1 MVREGWN
8 QMLNLFKKPKLK
20 EVYHAPYRPSW
31 EESARAWEQSH
42 IAHKKAFE
50 SLKHDLSSNT
60 LPRV

>member
-1 MVREGWN
+1 
-8 QMLNLFKKPKLK
+8 MLNLFKKK
-20 EVYHAPYRPSW
+20 ETTQVFHTTYRPSW

-50 SLKHDLSSNT
+50 SAKHDLSSNT

>member
-1 MVREGWN
+1 MFSIFSKKEDKVV
-8 QMLNLFKKPKLK
+8 FK
-20 EVYHAPYRPSW
+20 EPYRPSW

-50 SLKHDLSSNT
+50 SVKKELGTNT